1 MKPAA
6 TQLFTSVY
14 LPGTAAPV
22 YGSGN
27 VVDLVGYTP
36 DPLVVVVPSQVTHS
50 VTVAV
55 EVQDPFM
62 LL

>member
-1 MKPAA
+1 M
-6 TQLFTSVY
+6 Y

-22 YGSGN
+22 YGLGSVVGLVGC
-27 VVDLVGYTP
+27 VVDALLVM
-36 DPLVVVVPSQVTHS
+36 LSQVTHS